1 MRGMKERAP
10 QPRRTGGEDADER
23 WAKAPCTDLARS
35 SLWDLDHDGNGEW
48 ARAESREQ
56 RRQRHEN
63 AKAECLDCPALA
75 LCTPQPGQTGVIAG
89 KVVTK

>member
-10 QPRRTGGEDADER
+10 QPRRTGGHDADER
-23 WAKAPCTDLARS
+23 WAAAPCTNLARAH
-35 SLWDLDHDGNGEW
+35 LWDLDHDSNGSW
-48 ARAESREQ
+48 ARAESAAGRRE
-56 RRQRHEN
+56 RHAA

-89 KVVTK
+89 RVVTG